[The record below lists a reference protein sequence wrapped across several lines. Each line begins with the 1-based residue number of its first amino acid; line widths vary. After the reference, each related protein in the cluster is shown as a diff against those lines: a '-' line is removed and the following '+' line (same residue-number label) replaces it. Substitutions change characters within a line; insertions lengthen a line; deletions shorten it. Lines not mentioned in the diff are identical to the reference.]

1 MHASSIMWRQ
11 GFKRYNVLLFALL
24 VTIAFVR
31 NSTAASYA
39 LIAGIDQY
47 GPQLRLTGEELLRFP
62 ESDAKAVYRIL
73 LSPHGGNIPPENI
86 RLLLGSTAT
95 KSAVTAALSEWLGGT
110 AQPTDTVFIY
120 FSGHGYL
127 DEANEGYLITYDTVR
142 ADIPHTAVPLSVLRG
157 ALRGIRATTKVVF
170 IDACHSGAL
179 NETSVATERLRKN
192 LLEIDGNTISIT
204 ASTAGQNALEGGRAD
219 DRHTLFGE
227 FLISGL
233 DGYADADCNGVITA
247 QELAG
252 YIEAQVSK
260 ASKGAQRPSAALP
273 PALRNLTLARY
284 ASPRCTGASPP
295 DRRGD
300 LRVKLSAFDCND
312 NPAVVQ
318 VDGRI
323 TGTICAGG
331 ALWIPGLPGGRYQL
345 RVSRAGMQPHE
356 EVVEITPPA
365 EDLTT
370 LELRKRTARS
380 DAAESNLK
388 KALDLYTKG
397 GASHYQ
403 DALAV
408 LEKVRAQ
415 YPTDPE
421 LPYRIGLIQKVEGS
435 AGTASAAFEAAL
447 ALDASHLMARTML
460 ADLRVSEQPSEA
472 IRLLLEAPELTANDV
487 LSSVVLSRAYQRLHL
502 CGESVQWAKSASE
515 RAPARGDLQAEP
527 LVEYAMSLKA
537 CAEDAKDAALK
548 IKLDSDAV
556 DAFHDALQRLERFR
570 SGAGGK
576 IWYEVAGT
584 VGAGWKF
591 DAANEDQYQRLLV
604 DTYAGLCEV
613 QGRRGQTCAAL
624 EACQK
629 WTGLR
634 KDDAEGRLRMTF
646 NAASAANSNLVCA
659 SQTWTWSEVCKLYQ
673 SIPLS
678 RLSPAMAKQA
688 SDLGIALRQSRRCPD
703 LK

>member
-1 MHASSIMWRQ
+1 MCWR
-11 GFKRYNVLLFALL
+11 GLKRYNVLLFAL
-24 VTIAFVR
+24 VATTAFVR

-39 LIAGIDQY
+39 LIAGISQY
-47 GPQLRLTGEELLRFP
+47 GSQLRLTGDELLRFP

-86 RLLLGSTAT
+86 RLLLGPAAT
-95 KSAVTAALSEWLGGT
+95 KSAVTAALIEWLVGA
-110 AQPTDTVFIY
+110 AQPADTVFIY

-127 DEANEGYLITYDTVR
+127 DEANEGYLIAYDTVR
-142 ADIPHTAVPLSVLRG
+142 VDIPHTAVPLSVLRR
-157 ALRGIRATTKVVF
+157 ALRAIRATTKVVF

-179 NETSVATERLRKN
+179 NETSVAAERLRKN
-192 LLEIDGNTISIT
+192 LLEIDGNTISLA
-204 ASTAGQNALEGGRAD
+204 ASTAGQNALEGGGAD

-260 ASKGAQRPSAALP
+260 WSNGTQRPSAALP
-273 PALRNLTLARY
+273 AALRNLSLARY
-284 ASPRCTGASPP
+284 ASPRCTGASAP

-300 LRVKLSAFDCND
+300 VRVKLSPFDCND

-331 ALWIPGLPGGRYQL
+331 ALWVPGLPGRKYQL
-345 RVSRAGMQPHE
+345 RVTRAGMQPRE
-356 EVVEITPPA
+356 EVAEITPPA
-365 EDLTT
+365 ETLIT
-370 LELRKRTARS
+370 LELRKRPARS
-380 DAAESNLK
+380 DAAETELK
-388 KALDLYTKG
+388 KALELYTKG
-397 GASHYQ
+397 GATHYQ

-421 LPYRIGLIQKVEGS
+421 LPYRIGLIHKVEGS
-435 AGTASAAFEAAL
+435 AGTASTAFESAL

-460 ADLRVSEQPSEA
+460 ADLKASEQPAEA
-472 IRLLLEAPELTANDV
+472 IRLLLEAPDLTANDV

-502 CGESVQWAKSASE
+502 CGESVQWAKSAAE

-527 LVEYAMSLKA
+527 LVEYAVSLKA
-537 CAEDAKDAALK
+537 CAEEAKDAAIK

-556 DAFHDALQRLERFR
+556 DAFHDALERLKRFR
-570 SGAGGK
+570 SGVGGD

-591 DAANEDQYQRLLV
+591 DAANKDQYERLLV

-624 EACQK
+624 DACQE
-629 WTGLR
+629 WTRLR
-634 KDDAEGRLRMTF
+634 KDDAEGRFRMTF
-646 NAASAANSNLVCA
+646 NAASAANSNLVCT
-659 SQTWTWSEVCKLYQ
+659 SRKWTWPAVCELYQ

-678 RLSPAMAKQA
+678 RLPPVMAQQA
-688 SDLGIALRQSRRCPD
+688 SDLGIALRQSGRCHN